1 MLHTLPT
8 PVIFAHRGASAYA
21 PENTL
26 AAFELAREQGANAI
40 ELDVKLS
47 ADGVPVVFHDPTLD
61 RRTNGSGTLADF
73 NLAALQKLDAGDG
86 QRIPT
91 LDQVFERLGRSLFI
105 NVELTNYTT
114 PKDDLVDKV
123 AELVKAHQM
132 QSHIL
137 FSSFLPKN
145 LKRAAELLPDVPRG
159 LLALPRGLGILARTL
174 GFRSPLYQA
183 VHPNLKNTSRR
194 MIAAAHKRGQ
204 RVHVWTVN
212 DPADM
217 RQLAEWGADGIF
229 TDDPQLAVQVLRIS
243 S

>member
-1 MLHTLPT
+1 MLHTLPK
-8 PVIFAHRGASAYA
+8 PVIFAHRGASAHA

-47 ADGVPVVFHDPTLD
+47 VDGVPMVFHDPTLG
-61 RRTNGSGTLADF
+61 RTTNGSGTLADF
-73 NLAALQKLDAGDG
+73 SMAALQELDAGDG

-91 LDQVFERLGRSLFI
+91 LAQVFERVGRDLFI

-123 AELVKAHQM
+123 AELIKEYQL

-145 LKRAAELLPDVPRG
+145 LKRAAELLPDIPRG
-159 LLALPRGLGILARTL
+159 LLAMPTGLGIIVRAFA
-174 GFRSPLYQA
+174 FRSPLYQA
-183 VHPNLKNTSRR
+183 IHPHHSNVSSRVIDR
-194 MIAAAHKRGQ
+194 AHQRGQ

-212 DPADM
+212 DKDMM
-217 RQLAEWGADGIF
+217 RQLAEWGVDGIF
-229 TDDPQLAVQVLRIS
+229 TDDPELAIKVFRNL
-243 S
+243 